1 MALVSPAPA
10 PSAPNAPSPPQHQ
23 HASVPIP
30 GPAANSQAAVDAT
43 LSSPG
48 ASASTPSLSPPVS
61 HATKGRSKSV
71 RWGDLSPASSD
82 GATSLDS
89 RPSFKD
95 VLVRT
100 VNPSPLGRVAAQ
112 GSAPAAGKPSALGK
126 VNRQPHLLSTKRWSP
141 RQATHPTPAIRLA
154 PGFTDQVWTT
164 VESKKGRSRRLKAS
178 WLPGRVPAD
187 LVGRCFNCLG
197 CDHRAAGCG
206 SEPRCFL
213 CSALGHKS
221 SSCPKAPVWRRLGRP
236 RPVKLVW
243 ERFSPAIEG
252 RVQRPAGLR
261 SVWQRIAP
269 PEAISIVPS
278 VLVGN
283 MLASRLHR
291 VMVALPA
298 PGAND
303 GGKRNMSIAEDNLK
317 TAAVITVV
325 SSRDVSADEIVL
337 VLAPRLE
344 MEEGGL
350 VHRQFSQSSFLAV
363 LPNQVQL
370 DTLVDRFH
378 IIREENF
385 MLSSRRWT
393 RFGGVVGNS
402 LKHLV
407 ELELRG
413 LLVHAW
419 ETSVVQHLINP
430 HACISQV
437 LPDTLE
443 IRSLEV
449 FRCLAW
455 CCDPERI
462 PSKKDLWIT
471 EPDHASA
478 AEGKK
483 ALVYPVQIH
492 WVPADLSLIPS
503 APQPPDGGGDQDKPD
518 TPPSRRRCGDN
529 SPPTQHAAIFEDP
542 GKKTHTHRRPV
553 HDRLGPLRRS
563 DSPREL
569 SQPWVLV
576 DIEARSSQPCDLLN
590 AVVCSRVG
598 NPPAPVPDGVHC
610 LAAGDVLLRREG
622 GCDEVIP
629 MTPLAASSICP
640 SSRGRRRLMMK
651 TATKQAKFRNP
662 PIAFFRW
669 RQRAPKTPEGAAPPP
684 CSSGD
689 RGAGSSLG
697 ALPPAPTAGVA
708 ASPFHMGR
716 PRMSCPKGH
725 QDSRIFFVVF
735 LKLLAPFFHFRRQ
748 LLEADDE

>member
-10 PSAPNAPSPPQHQ
+10 PSAPDAPSPPQHQ
-23 HASVPIP
+23 QAPVPTP
-30 GPAANSQAAVDAT
+30 GPAANSQAAVAAAS
-43 LSSPG
+43 SSPG
-48 ASASTPSLSPPVS
+48 ASVSIPSLSPPVS

-82 GATSLDS
+82 GATSFDS

-100 VNPSPLGRVAAQ
+100 ANPSPPGRVAAH
-112 GSAPAAGKPSALGK
+112 GSVPAAGKSSALGK
-126 VNRQPHLLSTKRWSP
+126 VYRQPHPLSTKRRSP
-141 RQATHPTPAIRLA
+141 RQATQPTPAIRPA
-154 PGFTDQVWTT
+154 PGLSDHGWTT

-197 CDHRAAGCG
+197 CDHRAADCG

-221 SSCPKAPVWRRLGRP
+221 SSCPKASVWRRLGCP
-236 RPVKLVW
+236 RPVKSVW
-243 ERFSPAIEG
+243 ERLSPAVEG
-252 RVQRPAGLR
+252 RVQRPAGR
-261 SVWQRIAP
+261 RPVWQRIAP
-269 PEAISIVPS
+269 PEAIPVVPS
-278 VLVGN
+278 VPVGN
-283 MLASRLHR
+283 MLDVSAAQGNGGPASSRRKRWRKKKRKEREDKPALEISAPPPPEQ
-291 VMVALPA
+291 MLPA
-298 PGAND
+298 RDETACVID
-303 GGKRNMSIAEDNLK
+303 WSVQMSIAEDNLK

-325 SSRDVSADEIVL
+325 SSRDVSADEIAL

-344 MEEGGL
+344 MEVGGL
-350 VHRQFSQSSFLAV
+350 VLRQFSQSSFLAV

-393 RFGGVVGNS
+393 RFGGAVGNS

-407 ELELRG
+407 ELEIRG
-413 LLVHAW
+413 LPLHAW

-430 HACISQV
+430 HACISHV

-443 IRSLEV
+443 IRNLEV

-455 CCDPERI
+455 CCDPEHI

-471 EPDHASA
+471 EPDQASA

-483 ALVYPVQIH
+483 ALVYPVQIR
-492 WVPADLSLIPS
+492 WGPADLNLIPG
-503 APQPPDGGGDQDKPD
+503 APQPPVGAGDQDKPD

-529 SPPTQHAAIFEDP
+529 PPPTQHAAAFEDP
-542 GKKTHTHRRPV
+542 DIMTHNQRRPV

-576 DIEARSSQPCDLLN
+576 DAEARSSQPCDLLD

-598 NPPAPVPDGVHC
+598 ITPAPAPDGALC
-610 LAAGDVLLRREG
+610 LAAGDVLLRHEG
-622 GCDEVIP
+622 GYDEVIP
-629 MTPLAASSICP
+629 MTRWPLPA
-640 SSRGRRRLMMK
+640 
-651 TATKQAKFRNP
+651 
-662 PIAFFRW
+662 
-669 RQRAPKTPEGAAPPP
+669 RAIPPEGDTV
-684 CSSGD
+684 C
-689 RGAGSSLG
+689 
-697 ALPPAPTAGVA
+697 
-708 ASPFHMGR
+708 
-716 PRMSCPKGH
+716 C
-725 QDSRIFFVVF
+725 
-735 LKLLAPFFHFRRQ
+735 
-748 LLEADDE
+748 